1 MLCHGASMQQV
12 GQGDLAP
19 LLDGTPLQGEQ
30 FPRFLRPTHGGEFG
44 FEDLLV
50 LGNHPV
56 VQFEHRDLDEELG
69 FSMETWEPY
78 WDHRV
83 GGVGWSACF
92 VWSGRQSG
100 FETP

>member
-50 LGNHPV
+50 LGDHPV

-69 FSMETWEPY
+69 FSMETWESY

-83 GGVGWSACF
+83 GG
-92 VWSGRQSG
+92 
-100 FETP
+100 